1 MKPRLLFALAFG
13 SITLMILMVVL
24 VTLWLGFEDL
34 VQHEN
39 PANPDSVV
47 LWEYVAQYGVSAG
60 FFVITI
66 LFAVWL
72 LFDEGVAKP
81 LNYLTRELQTIL
93 RVNPHQEILY
103 KGPQQLGLLFPTIN
117 TLCQRLA
124 NQEQEMLQATNA
136 ATAHVEEQKRR
147 LEAILMDLQEGVVVC
162 NLNNQVLLYNQL
174 ALKILQVTGE
184 LGLGRSLFTL
194 VTREPISNAFR
205 RLRLRVAE
213 GRHRNHPQG
222 TTARLVCATTDG
234 HYTLHAQM
242 SLILGD
248 EETPTGYVIT
258 FNDITEELAALGKRD
273 RLLREATEGLR
284 APIANLRA
292 ATETQAT
299 NPDMDPAARRAF
311 EEVIFKES
319 VTLSEKVNRLCD
331 EYRDVITG
339 YWPMT
344 DDLSS
349 TLLEMVALR
358 LRETSNIEVTV
369 VHLPQWLHGDSHSVI
384 LLSEYLIRRISDH
397 TGIMAFDIGAEAGRR
412 QVYIDIAW
420 SGEPLPASVLDGW
433 LDEPLPGAP
442 GGLTVR
448 DVLDH
453 HKSEMWSDR
462 RGDDLAR
469 VRVPILPARDLRTV
483 SALPAR
489 PEFYDFALLQQAPP
503 GGDLAARPLKSLDYV
518 VFDTETTGLKPSEGD
533 EIISIA
539 GVRIVQGRILTGET
553 FDRQVNPGRPIPK
566 ESTRFHGITDEMVKG
581 KPPIHLV
588 LPQFH
593 QFVGDAVLVAHN
605 AAFDLKFLK
614 LKEAESGVVFNNLV
628 LDTLLLSVFLH
639 DHTREHNLDAIA
651 ARLGVQV
658 SARHTALGDAL
669 VTAGIFVRMLELLED
684 MDVNTLGQAIAAS
697 SSIIE
702 VRARQREF

>member
-1 MKPRLLFALAFG
+1 MKPRMLFALAFG
-13 SITLMILMVVL
+13 AITLMILMVVL

-34 VQHEN
+34 AKSESLTN
-39 PANPDSVV
+39 LESIK
-47 LWEYVAQYGVSAG
+47 LWEYVMQYGVSAG

-81 LNYLTRELQTIL
+81 LNYLARELQTVL
-93 RVNPHQEILY
+93 RVNPQQEIFY
-103 KGPQQLGLLFPTIN
+103 EGPQQLGLLFPTIN

-124 NQEQEMLQATNA
+124 NQEQAMLQATNV
-136 ATAHVEEQKRR
+136 ATARVEEQKRR

-213 GRHRNHPQG
+213 GRHHHHPRG

-234 HYTLHAQM
+234 HHTLHAQM

-248 EETPTGYVIT
+248 EEAPTGYVIT

-273 RLLREATEGLR
+273 RLLRKATEGLR
-284 APIANLRA
+284 APIANLCA
-292 ATETQAT
+292 ATETQAA

-319 VTLSEKVNRLCD
+319 ATLSETVNRLCH
-331 EYRDVITG
+331 EYRDIITG

-344 DDLSS
+344 DDLSA

-358 LRETSNIEVTV
+358 LRETSSIEVTV
-369 VHLPQWLHGDSHSVI
+369 VHLPQWLHGDSHSMI
-384 LLSEYLIRRISDH
+384 LLNEYLIRRISDY
-397 TGIMAFDIGAEAGRR
+397 TGIMAFDISAEAGRR

-433 LDEPLPGAP
+433 LDDPLPGAP
-442 GGLTVR
+442 GELTVR

-462 RGDDLAR
+462 RSDDLAR
-469 VRVPILPARDLRTV
+469 VRVPMLPARDLPTV
-483 SALPAR
+483 SDLPAR

-503 GGDLAARPLKSLDYV
+503 GGDLATRPLKSLDFV

-533 EIISIA
+533 EVVSIA

-593 QFVGDAVLVAHN
+593 QFVGDAVLIAHN

-614 LKEAESGVVFNNLV
+614 LKEAESGVVFNNPV

-651 ARLGVQV
+651 ARFGVQV

-669 VTAGIFVRMLELLED
+669 VTAGVFVRMLELLED

-697 SSIIE
+697 SSIVE

>member
-13 SITLMILMVVL
+13 AITLMILMVVL

-34 VQHEN
+34 VKSESL
-39 PANPDSVV
+39 ANPESIA

-60 FFVITI
+60 FFAITI

-93 RVNPHQEILY
+93 RVNPQQEIFY
-103 KGPQQLGLLFPTIN
+103 EGPQQLGLLFPTIN

-124 NQEQEMLQATNA
+124 NQEQAMLEATSA
-136 ATAHVEEQKRR
+136 ATARVEEQKRR

-213 GRHRNHPQG
+213 GRHHHHPQG

-234 HYTLHAQM
+234 HHTLHAQM

-292 ATETQAT
+292 ATETQAA
-299 NPDMDPAARRAF
+299 NPDMDPTARRAF

-319 VTLSEKVNRLCD
+319 VTLSETVSRLCQ

-344 DDLSS
+344 DDLSA

-358 LRETSNIEVTV
+358 LRETSSIEVTV
-369 VHLPQWLHGDSHSVI
+369 VHLPQWLHGDSHSMI
-384 LLSEYLIRRISDH
+384 LLNEYLIRRISDY

-433 LDEPLPGAP
+433 LDDPLPGAP

-469 VRVPILPARDLRTV
+469 VRVPMLPARDLRTA
-483 SALPAR
+483 SDLPAR

-533 EIISIA
+533 EVVSIA

-566 ESTRFHGITDEMVKG
+566 ESTRFHGITDEMVRG

-614 LKEAESGVVFNNLV
+614 LKEAESSVAFNNPV

-651 ARLGVQV
+651 ARFGVQV

-669 VTAGIFVRMLELLED
+669 VTAGVFVRMLELLED

-697 SSIIE
+697 SSIVE

>member
-1 MKPRLLFALAFG
+1 MKPRMLFALAFG

-39 PANPDSVV
+39 LANPDSIV

-136 ATAHVEEQKRR
+136 ATARVEEQKRR

-213 GRHRNHPQG
+213 GRHHNHPQG

-234 HYTLHAQM
+234 HHTLHAQM
-242 SLILGD
+242 SLILGA

-292 ATETQAT
+292 ATETEAA

-469 VRVPILPARDLRTV
+469 VRVPMLPARDLRTV

-489 PEFYDFALLQQAPP
+489 PEFYDFTLLQQAPP

-581 KPPIHLV
+581 KPPVHLV

-651 ARLGVQV
+651 ARFGVQV

>member
-39 PANPDSVV
+39 LANPDSIM

-136 ATAHVEEQKRR
+136 ATARVEEQKRR

-292 ATETQAT
+292 ATETEAA

-358 LRETSNIEVTV
+358 LRENSNIEVTV

-433 LDEPLPGAP
+433 IDEPLPGAP

-469 VRVPILPARDLRTV
+469 VRVPMLPARDLRTV
-483 SALPAR
+483 SVLPAR
-489 PEFYDFALLQQAPP
+489 PEFYDFTLLQQAPP

-614 LKEAESGVVFNNLV
+614 LKEAESGVVFNNPV

-651 ARLGVQV
+651 ARFGVQV